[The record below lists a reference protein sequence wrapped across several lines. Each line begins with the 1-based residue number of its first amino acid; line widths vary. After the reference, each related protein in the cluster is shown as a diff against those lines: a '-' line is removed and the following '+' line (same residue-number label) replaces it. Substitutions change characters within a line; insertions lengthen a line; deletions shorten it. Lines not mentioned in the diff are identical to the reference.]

1 MEVVLPGAAL
11 AFSAERILE
20 VGLPGTAAVLCLAL
34 AWQMLRRFVARRR
47 VHEFVWGVTFLAFGV
62 AAGAEAYGGLLGWTP
77 GLVRLYYLNGAL
89 LPVGFLALGTLVLL
103 VPRPIALVALGVVL
117 IQSLFAV
124 FLVLR
129 AGVDPEVVKVAGW
142 SALSRDAPV
151 RALTLTINV
160 LGTMVVVIGTFGSA
174 YAQWSRGQSGR
185 ALGVFLIGAGTMIV
199 ASGGSLTRYGH
210 HFLYGP
216 MVLGMLVIFAGY
228 LRVTAPS
235 APRLVTETDRM
246 NCAKSDAAPTDGTIM
261 AGQTGDRHG
270 NLT

>member
-1 MEVVLPGAAL
+1 MEVVSPGAASSFRFEL
-11 AFSAERILE
+11 MLE
-20 VGLPGTAAVLCLAL
+20 VGLPGAAAAICVAL
-34 AWQMLRRFVARRR
+34 AWQMLRRFVLRRR

-62 AAGAEAYGGLLGWTP
+62 AAFSEAYGSLLGWTP

-103 VPRPIALVALGVVL
+103 VPRPIALVALSVVL

-129 AGVDPEVVKVAGW
+129 AGVDPEIVKVAGW
-142 SALSRDAPV
+142 SAMSRDAPV

-160 LGTMVVVIGTFGSA
+160 LGTIVVLIGTFGSA
-174 YAQWSRGQSGR
+174 YAQWSRGQNSR
-185 ALGVFLIGAGTMIV
+185 ALGVFLIGTGTLIV

-216 MVLGMLVIFAGY
+216 MVVGLLVIFAGY
-228 LRVTAPS
+228 LRVTAPA
-235 APRLVTETDRM
+235 APILVMDTDRERRPEPE
-246 NCAKSDAAPTDGTIM
+246 AEPADGTIT
-261 AGQTGDRHG
+261 AAYTGDRHG
-270 NLT
+270 NRA

>member
-1 MEVVLPGAAL
+1 MEVVLPGAA
-11 AFSAERILE
+11 SA
-20 VGLPGTAAVLCLAL
+20 LCVAL

-47 VHEFVWGVTFLAFGV
+47 VHEFVWGVTFVAFGV
-62 AAGAEAYGGLLGWTP
+62 AAGAEAYGSQFGWTP

-103 VPRPIALVALGVVL
+103 VPRPIAFVALAVVL

-129 AGVDPEVVKVAGW
+129 AGVDPEIVKTAGW

-160 LGTMVVVIGTFGSA
+160 LGTIVVLIGTFGSA
-174 YAQWSRGQSGR
+174 YAQWSRGAGGR
-185 ALGVFLIGAGTMIV
+185 AFGVFLIGAGTLIV
-199 ASGGSLTRYGH
+199 ASGASLTRYGH

-216 MVLGMLVIFAGY
+216 MVLGLLVIFAGY
-228 LRVTAPS
+228 VRVTAPA
-235 APRLVTETDRM
+235 APALVTEKDR
-246 NCAKSDAAPTDGTIM
+246 NDTSEPETVPADGTIS

-270 NLT
+270 NLA